1 MFTGLTHYKQKSRI
15 IGSQSRLRVSKP
27 HNNALHAFC
36 SIETIE
42 LPLRS
47 SHKKSVFEPRPAP
60 SRKHYGKA
68 FIMRKPCSCFSFFLP
83 GIKFHTTIEML
94 YYFKELFIMNNFIF
108 LGPPGA
114 GKGSLAVKVAAD
126 YKIPHISTGDIF
138 RANIKAQTPL
148 GVKVKAIIDSGS
160 LVSDELTFE
169 LVKDRL
175 AQDDCKNGYILD
187 GFPRTIPQ
195 AEMLEGL
202 VSDVKVVNFEIKDE
216 IVIKRLSTRRVC
228 KACGANYN
236 VLTLKPKV
244 EGICDKCGGE
254 LYQRDDDKQE
264 SILHRMDVYRE
275 QTEPLINFYK
285 EKGKITD
292 LDASIETDILL
303 GKFKEIFK

>member
-1 MFTGLTHYKQKSRI
+1 
-15 IGSQSRLRVSKP
+15 
-27 HNNALHAFC
+27 
-36 SIETIE
+36 
-42 LPLRS
+42 
-47 SHKKSVFEPRPAP
+47 
-60 SRKHYGKA
+60 
-68 FIMRKPCSCFSFFLP
+68 
-83 GIKFHTTIEML
+83 
-94 YYFKELFIMNNFIF
+94 MNNFVF

-114 GKGSLAVKVAAD
+114 GKGSLAVKVAED

-138 RANIKAQTPL
+138 RANIKAQTSL

-195 AEMLEGL
+195 AEMLDGL
-202 VSDVKVVNFEIKDE
+202 VADLKVVNFQISDD
-216 IVIKRLSTRRVC
+216 IVIGRLSTRRVC

-236 VLTLKPKV
+236 IKTLPPKV

-275 QTEPLINFYK
+275 QTEPLINYYK
-285 EKGKITD
+285 NKGKITD

-303 GKFKEIFK
+303 GEFKKIF

>member
-1 MFTGLTHYKQKSRI
+1 
-15 IGSQSRLRVSKP
+15 
-27 HNNALHAFC
+27 
-36 SIETIE
+36 
-42 LPLRS
+42 
-47 SHKKSVFEPRPAP
+47 
-60 SRKHYGKA
+60 
-68 FIMRKPCSCFSFFLP
+68 
-83 GIKFHTTIEML
+83 
-94 YYFKELFIMNNFIF
+94 MNNFIF

-114 GKGSLAVKVAAD
+114 GKGSLAVKVAED

-148 GVKVKAIIDSGS
+148 GVKVKAIIDSGA

-169 LVKDRL
+169 LVKDRI

-195 AEMLEGL
+195 AEMLESL
-202 VSDVKVVNFEIKDE
+202 VSDIKVVNFEIQDE
-216 IVIKRLSTRRVC
+216 IVIRRLSTRRTC
-228 KACGANYN
+228 KACGANFN
-236 VLTLKPKV
+236 VLTLPPKV
-244 EGICDKCGGE
+244 EDVCDKCNGE

-264 SILHRMDVYRE
+264 SIMNRMDVYRE

-303 GKFKEIFK
+303 GKFKEIF

>member
-1 MFTGLTHYKQKSRI
+1 
-15 IGSQSRLRVSKP
+15 
-27 HNNALHAFC
+27 
-36 SIETIE
+36 
-42 LPLRS
+42 
-47 SHKKSVFEPRPAP
+47 
-60 SRKHYGKA
+60 
-68 FIMRKPCSCFSFFLP
+68 
-83 GIKFHTTIEML
+83 
-94 YYFKELFIMNNFIF
+94 MNNFVF

-114 GKGSLAVKVAAD
+114 GKGSLAVKVAED

-195 AEMLEGL
+195 AEMLDGL
-202 VSDVKVVNFEIKDE
+202 VADLKVVNFQIQDE
-216 IVIKRLSTRRVC
+216 IVIGRLSTRRVC
-228 KACGANYN
+228 KSCGANYN
-236 VLTLKPKV
+236 IKTLPPKV
-244 EGICDKCGGE
+244 EGVCDKCGGE

-275 QTEPLINFYK
+275 QTEPLINYYK
-285 EKGKITD
+285 NKGKITD

-303 GKFKEIFK
+303 GEFKKIF

>member
-1 MFTGLTHYKQKSRI
+1 
-15 IGSQSRLRVSKP
+15 
-27 HNNALHAFC
+27 
-36 SIETIE
+36 
-42 LPLRS
+42 
-47 SHKKSVFEPRPAP
+47 
-60 SRKHYGKA
+60 
-68 FIMRKPCSCFSFFLP
+68 
-83 GIKFHTTIEML
+83 
-94 YYFKELFIMNNFIF
+94 MNNFIF

-114 GKGSLAVKVAAD
+114 GKGSLAVKVAED

-195 AEMLEGL
+195 AEMLEKL
-202 VSDVKVVNFEIKDE
+202 VDDVKVVNFEIKDE
-216 IVIKRLSTRRVC
+216 IVIRRLSTRRVC
-228 KACGANYN
+228 KACGANFN
-236 VLTLKPKV
+236 VLTLPPKV

-264 SILHRMDVYRE
+264 SIMHRMDVYRE

-285 EKGKITD
+285 NKGKITD
-292 LDASIETDILL
+292 LDASIETDVLL
-303 GKFKEIFK
+303 GEFKKIFK

>member
-1 MFTGLTHYKQKSRI
+1 
-15 IGSQSRLRVSKP
+15 
-27 HNNALHAFC
+27 
-36 SIETIE
+36 
-42 LPLRS
+42 
-47 SHKKSVFEPRPAP
+47 
-60 SRKHYGKA
+60 
-68 FIMRKPCSCFSFFLP
+68 
-83 GIKFHTTIEML
+83 
-94 YYFKELFIMNNFIF
+94 MNNFIF

-114 GKGSLAVKVAAD
+114 GKGSLAVKVAED

-148 GVKVKAIIDSGS
+148 GVKVKAIIDSGA

-169 LVKDRL
+169 LVKDRI

-195 AEMLEGL
+195 AEMLESL
-202 VSDVKVVNFEIKDE
+202 VSDIKVVNFKIQDE
-216 IVIKRLSTRRVC
+216 IVIRRLSTRRTC
-228 KACGANYN
+228 KACGANFN
-236 VLTLKPKV
+236 VLTLPPKV
-244 EGICDKCGGE
+244 EGVCDKCNGE

-264 SILHRMDVYRE
+264 SIINRMDVYRE

-303 GKFKEIFK
+303 GKFKEIF

>member
-1 MFTGLTHYKQKSRI
+1 
-15 IGSQSRLRVSKP
+15 
-27 HNNALHAFC
+27 
-36 SIETIE
+36 
-42 LPLRS
+42 
-47 SHKKSVFEPRPAP
+47 
-60 SRKHYGKA
+60 
-68 FIMRKPCSCFSFFLP
+68 
-83 GIKFHTTIEML
+83 
-94 YYFKELFIMNNFIF
+94 MNNFIF

-114 GKGSLAVKVAAD
+114 GKGSLAVKVAED

-202 VSDVKVVNFEIKDE
+202 VADVKVVNFEIQDE
-216 IVIKRLSTRRVC
+216 IVIRRLSTRRVC
-228 KACGANYN
+228 KACGANFN
-236 VLTLKPKV
+236 VLTLPPKV

-264 SILHRMDVYRE
+264 SIMHRMDVYRE

-285 EKGKITD
+285 NKGKITN
-292 LDASIETDILL
+292 LDASIETDVLL

>member
-1 MFTGLTHYKQKSRI
+1 
-15 IGSQSRLRVSKP
+15 
-27 HNNALHAFC
+27 
-36 SIETIE
+36 
-42 LPLRS
+42 
-47 SHKKSVFEPRPAP
+47 
-60 SRKHYGKA
+60 
-68 FIMRKPCSCFSFFLP
+68 
-83 GIKFHTTIEML
+83 
-94 YYFKELFIMNNFIF
+94 MNNFIF

-114 GKGSLAVKVAAD
+114 GKGSLAVKVAED

-195 AEMLEGL
+195 AEMLEKL
-202 VSDVKVVNFEIKDE
+202 VDDVKVVNFEIKDE
-216 IVIKRLSTRRVC
+216 IVIRRLSTRRVC
-228 KACGANYN
+228 KACGANFN
-236 VLTLKPKV
+236 VLTLPPKV
-244 EGICDKCGGE
+244 EGICDKCCGE

-303 GKFKEIFK
+303 GEFKKIFK

>member
-1 MFTGLTHYKQKSRI
+1 
-15 IGSQSRLRVSKP
+15 
-27 HNNALHAFC
+27 
-36 SIETIE
+36 
-42 LPLRS
+42 
-47 SHKKSVFEPRPAP
+47 
-60 SRKHYGKA
+60 
-68 FIMRKPCSCFSFFLP
+68 
-83 GIKFHTTIEML
+83 
-94 YYFKELFIMNNFIF
+94 MNNFIF

-114 GKGSLAVKVAAD
+114 GKGSLAVKVAEE

-148 GVKVKAIIDSGS
+148 GVKVKAIIDSGA

-195 AEMLEGL
+195 AEMLETL
-202 VSDVKVVNFEIKDE
+202 VSDIKVVNFTIQDE
-216 IVIKRLSTRRVC
+216 IVIRRLSTRRVC
-228 KACGANYN
+228 KSCGANYN
-236 VLTLKPKV
+236 TLTLKPKK
-244 EGICDKCGGE
+244 EGICDKCNGE

-264 SILHRMDVYRE
+264 SIMHRMEVYRE

-285 EKGKITD
+285 NKGKITD

-303 GKFKEIFK
+303 EEFKKIFKKD

>member
-1 MFTGLTHYKQKSRI
+1 
-15 IGSQSRLRVSKP
+15 
-27 HNNALHAFC
+27 
-36 SIETIE
+36 
-42 LPLRS
+42 
-47 SHKKSVFEPRPAP
+47 
-60 SRKHYGKA
+60 
-68 FIMRKPCSCFSFFLP
+68 
-83 GIKFHTTIEML
+83 
-94 YYFKELFIMNNFIF
+94 MNNFVF

-114 GKGSLAVKVAAD
+114 GKGSLAVKVAED

-195 AEMLEGL
+195 AEMLEKL
-202 VSDVKVVNFEIKDE
+202 VADVKVVNFEIKDE
-216 IVIKRLSTRRVC
+216 IVIRRLSTRRVC
-228 KACGANYN
+228 KACGANFN
-236 VLTLKPKV
+236 VLTLPPKV
-244 EGICDKCGGE
+244 EGVCDKCGGE

-275 QTEPLINFYK
+275 QTEPLINYYK
-285 EKGKITD
+285 NKGKITD

-303 GKFKEIFK
+303 GEFKKIF

>member
-1 MFTGLTHYKQKSRI
+1 
-15 IGSQSRLRVSKP
+15 
-27 HNNALHAFC
+27 
-36 SIETIE
+36 
-42 LPLRS
+42 
-47 SHKKSVFEPRPAP
+47 
-60 SRKHYGKA
+60 
-68 FIMRKPCSCFSFFLP
+68 
-83 GIKFHTTIEML
+83 
-94 YYFKELFIMNNFIF
+94 MNNFIF

-114 GKGSLAVKVAAD
+114 GKGSLAVKVAED

-195 AEMLEGL
+195 AEMLEKL
-202 VSDVKVVNFEIKDE
+202 VDDVKVVNFEIKDE
-216 IVIKRLSTRRVC
+216 IVIRRLSTRRVC
-228 KACGANYN
+228 KACGANFN
-236 VLTLKPKV
+236 VLTLPPKV

-285 EKGKITD
+285 NKGKITD
-292 LDASIETDILL
+292 LDASIETDVLL

>member
-1 MFTGLTHYKQKSRI
+1 
-15 IGSQSRLRVSKP
+15 
-27 HNNALHAFC
+27 
-36 SIETIE
+36 
-42 LPLRS
+42 
-47 SHKKSVFEPRPAP
+47 
-60 SRKHYGKA
+60 
-68 FIMRKPCSCFSFFLP
+68 
-83 GIKFHTTIEML
+83 
-94 YYFKELFIMNNFIF
+94 MNNFVF

-126 YKIPHISTGDIF
+126 YQIPHISTGDIF

-195 AEMLEGL
+195 AEMLDGL
-202 VSDVKVVNFEIKDE
+202 VADLKVVNFQIADE
-216 IVIKRLSTRRVC
+216 IVIGRLSTRRVC

-236 VLTLKPKV
+236 IKTLPPKV
-244 EGICDKCGGE
+244 EGVCDKCGGE

-275 QTEPLINFYK
+275 QTEPLINYYK
-285 EKGKITD
+285 GKGKITD

-303 GKFKEIFK
+303 GEFKKIF

>member
-1 MFTGLTHYKQKSRI
+1 
-15 IGSQSRLRVSKP
+15 
-27 HNNALHAFC
+27 
-36 SIETIE
+36 
-42 LPLRS
+42 
-47 SHKKSVFEPRPAP
+47 
-60 SRKHYGKA
+60 
-68 FIMRKPCSCFSFFLP
+68 
-83 GIKFHTTIEML
+83 
-94 YYFKELFIMNNFIF
+94 MNNFVF

-114 GKGSLAVKVAAD
+114 GKGSLAVKVAED

-195 AEMLEGL
+195 AEMLDGL
-202 VSDVKVVNFEIKDE
+202 VADLKVVNFQISDD
-216 IVIKRLSTRRVC
+216 IVIGRLSTRRVC

-236 VLTLKPKV
+236 IKTLPPKV
-244 EGICDKCGGE
+244 EGVCDKCGGE

-275 QTEPLINFYK
+275 QTEPLINYYK
-285 EKGKITD
+285 NKGKITD

-303 GKFKEIFK
+303 GEFKKIFNK

>member
-1 MFTGLTHYKQKSRI
+1 
-15 IGSQSRLRVSKP
+15 
-27 HNNALHAFC
+27 
-36 SIETIE
+36 
-42 LPLRS
+42 
-47 SHKKSVFEPRPAP
+47 
-60 SRKHYGKA
+60 
-68 FIMRKPCSCFSFFLP
+68 
-83 GIKFHTTIEML
+83 
-94 YYFKELFIMNNFIF
+94 MNNFVF

-114 GKGSLAVKVAAD
+114 GKGSLAVKVAED

-195 AEMLEGL
+195 AEMLDGL
-202 VSDVKVVNFEIKDE
+202 VADLKVVNFNIADE
-216 IVIKRLSTRRVC
+216 IVIRRLSTRRVC
-228 KACGANYN
+228 KACGANFN
-236 VLTLKPKV
+236 VLTLPPKV
-244 EGICDKCGGE
+244 EGVCDKCGGE

-264 SILHRMDVYRE
+264 AILHRMDVYRE
-275 QTEPLINFYK
+275 QTEPLINYYK
-285 EKGKITD
+285 NKGKITD

-303 GKFKEIFK
+303 GEFKKIF

>member
-1 MFTGLTHYKQKSRI
+1 
-15 IGSQSRLRVSKP
+15 
-27 HNNALHAFC
+27 
-36 SIETIE
+36 
-42 LPLRS
+42 
-47 SHKKSVFEPRPAP
+47 
-60 SRKHYGKA
+60 
-68 FIMRKPCSCFSFFLP
+68 
-83 GIKFHTTIEML
+83 
-94 YYFKELFIMNNFIF
+94 MNNFVF

-138 RANIKAQTPL
+138 RDNIKRQTPL

-160 LVSDELTFE
+160 LVSDDLTFE

-195 AEMLEGL
+195 AEMLDGL
-202 VSDVKVVNFEIKDE
+202 VSDVKCVNFEIADE

-236 VLTLKPKV
+236 VLTLPPKV
-244 EGICDKCGGE
+244 EGVCDKCGGE

-264 SILHRMDVYRE
+264 SIMHRMDVYRE
-275 QTEPLINFYK
+275 QTEPLINYYK
-285 EKGKITD
+285 NKGKVTN
-292 LDASIETDILL
+292 LDSSIETDILL
-303 GKFKEIFK
+303 GDFKKIFPM

>member
-1 MFTGLTHYKQKSRI
+1 
-15 IGSQSRLRVSKP
+15 
-27 HNNALHAFC
+27 
-36 SIETIE
+36 
-42 LPLRS
+42 
-47 SHKKSVFEPRPAP
+47 
-60 SRKHYGKA
+60 
-68 FIMRKPCSCFSFFLP
+68 
-83 GIKFHTTIEML
+83 
-94 YYFKELFIMNNFIF
+94 MNNFIF

-114 GKGSLAVKVAAD
+114 GKGSLAVKVAED

-202 VSDVKVVNFEIKDE
+202 VADVKVVNFEIQDE
-216 IVIKRLSTRRVC
+216 IVIRRLSTRRVC
-228 KACGANYN
+228 KACGANFN
-236 VLTLKPKV
+236 VLTLPPKV
-244 EGICDKCGGE
+244 EGVCDKCGGE

-264 SILHRMDVYRE
+264 SIMHRMEVYRE

-285 EKGKITD
+285 NKGKITD
-292 LDASIETDILL
+292 LDASIETDVLL
-303 GKFKEIFK
+303 GEFKKIFN

>member
-1 MFTGLTHYKQKSRI
+1 
-15 IGSQSRLRVSKP
+15 
-27 HNNALHAFC
+27 
-36 SIETIE
+36 
-42 LPLRS
+42 
-47 SHKKSVFEPRPAP
+47 
-60 SRKHYGKA
+60 
-68 FIMRKPCSCFSFFLP
+68 
-83 GIKFHTTIEML
+83 
-94 YYFKELFIMNNFIF
+94 MNNFVF

-114 GKGSLAVKVAAD
+114 GKGSLAVKVAED

-195 AEMLEGL
+195 AEMLDGL
-202 VSDVKVVNFEIKDE
+202 VADLKVVNFLISDD
-216 IVIKRLSTRRVC
+216 IVIGRLSTRRVC

-236 VLTLKPKV
+236 IKTLPPKV

-275 QTEPLINFYK
+275 QTEPLINYYK
-285 EKGKITD
+285 NKGKITD

-303 GKFKEIFK
+303 GEFKKIF

>member
-1 MFTGLTHYKQKSRI
+1 
-15 IGSQSRLRVSKP
+15 
-27 HNNALHAFC
+27 
-36 SIETIE
+36 
-42 LPLRS
+42 
-47 SHKKSVFEPRPAP
+47 
-60 SRKHYGKA
+60 
-68 FIMRKPCSCFSFFLP
+68 
-83 GIKFHTTIEML
+83 
-94 YYFKELFIMNNFIF
+94 MNNFIF

-114 GKGSLAVKVAAD
+114 GKGSLAVKVAED

-216 IVIKRLSTRRVC
+216 IVIRRLSTRRVC
-228 KACGANYN
+228 KACGANFN
-236 VLTLKPKV
+236 VLTLPPKV
-244 EGICDKCGGE
+244 EGVCDKCGGE

-303 GKFKEIFK
+303 GEFKKIF

>member
-1 MFTGLTHYKQKSRI
+1 
-15 IGSQSRLRVSKP
+15 
-27 HNNALHAFC
+27 
-36 SIETIE
+36 
-42 LPLRS
+42 
-47 SHKKSVFEPRPAP
+47 
-60 SRKHYGKA
+60 
-68 FIMRKPCSCFSFFLP
+68 
-83 GIKFHTTIEML
+83 
-94 YYFKELFIMNNFIF
+94 MNNFIF

-114 GKGSLAVKVAAD
+114 GKGSLAVKVAED

-202 VSDVKVVNFEIKDE
+202 VSDVKVVNFEIQDE
-216 IVIKRLSTRRVC
+216 IVIRRLSTRRVC
-228 KACGANYN
+228 KACGANFN
-236 VLTLKPKV
+236 VLTLPPKV

-264 SILHRMDVYRE
+264 SIMHRMDVYRE

-285 EKGKITD
+285 NKGKITD
-292 LDASIETDILL
+292 LDASIETDVLL
-303 GKFKEIFK
+303 GKFKELFK

>member
-1 MFTGLTHYKQKSRI
+1 
-15 IGSQSRLRVSKP
+15 
-27 HNNALHAFC
+27 
-36 SIETIE
+36 
-42 LPLRS
+42 
-47 SHKKSVFEPRPAP
+47 
-60 SRKHYGKA
+60 
-68 FIMRKPCSCFSFFLP
+68 
-83 GIKFHTTIEML
+83 
-94 YYFKELFIMNNFIF
+94 MNNFVF

-114 GKGSLAVKVAAD
+114 GKGSLAVKVAED

-195 AEMLEGL
+195 AEMLDGL
-202 VSDVKVVNFEIKDE
+202 VADLKVVNFQIADE
-216 IVIKRLSTRRVC
+216 IVIGRLSTRRVC

-236 VLTLKPKV
+236 IKTLPPKV
-244 EGICDKCGGE
+244 EGVCDKCGGE

-275 QTEPLINFYK
+275 QTEPLINYYK
-285 EKGKITD
+285 NKGKITD

-303 GKFKEIFK
+303 GEFKRLF